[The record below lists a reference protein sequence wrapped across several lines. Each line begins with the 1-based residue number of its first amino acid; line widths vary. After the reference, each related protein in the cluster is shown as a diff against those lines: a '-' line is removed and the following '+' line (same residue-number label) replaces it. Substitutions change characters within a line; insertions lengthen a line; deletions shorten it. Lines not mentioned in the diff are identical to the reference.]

1 MTGVDWAGMVFNG
14 KGRELEAENA
24 QLKAQL
30 AEAEA
35 DRRMLLNALRA
46 QVVTAETQRQ
56 LLKEAI

>member
-1 MTGVDWAGMVFNG
+1 MTDAEWTDMVT
-14 KGRELEAENA
+14 RSVSELEAENA
-24 QLKAQL
+24 RLKAQL

-56 LLKEAI
+56 LLKEAV